1 MRAIINPLFLLCDV
15 IVTCWLAGYSA
26 FAYST
31 FVSTLRF
38 LSGETVY
45 FCKCFHYCP
54 VKVDK

>member
-1 MRAIINPLFLLCDV
+1 MRAIISPLFLLCDV

-45 FCKCFHYCP
+45 FCKCFM
-54 VKVDK
+54 KLKTES